1 MITKDNNSNKIR
13 IPCFNKFIKDN
24 LVEVS
29 TRLNVVVGE
38 TQSTD
43 NSISDSVI
51 KRLMERK

>member
-13 IPCFNKFIKDN
+13 IPCFSKFIKDN

-51 KRLMERK
+51 KKLMKRK

>member
-1 MITKDNNSNKIR
+1 MIVKDNNSNKIR
-13 IPCFNKFIKDN
+13 IPCFSKFIKDN

-43 NSISDSVI
+43 NTISDSVI